1 MGIILRVG
9 RSRVRKGLQ
18 AKGKDMEGLDLGWR
32 TRATEG
38 PRPVFIGGARPFI
51 LIFYCLVS
59 SLALL
64 DLSHWDQPAHFVGK
78 PVVAQGSGLS

>member
-1 MGIILRVG
+1 M
-9 RSRVRKGLQ
+9 
-18 AKGKDMEGLDLGWR
+18 
-32 TRATEG
+32 
-38 PRPVFIGGARPFI
+38 FIGGARPFI

-64 DLSHWDQPAHFVGK
+64 DLSHWDQPAHFVGE

>member
-18 AKGKDMEGLDLGWR
+18 AKRKGLEELDLEWR
-32 TRATEG
+32 PRETAG
-38 PRPVFIGGARPFI
+38 PRPVLISGARPFI
-51 LIFYCLVS
+51 LIFHCLIS

-64 DLSHWDQPAHFVGK
+64 DLSHWDQPAHFGGE
-78 PVVAQGSGLS
+78 PVVAQGSRLS